1 MKNKTIIPLKTKLD
15 KRSKFLRSLI
25 VQSLI
30 GGGRGHMGSAM
41 SLVEI
46 LRVLYDKI
54 ANIRPKLIKNPNRDR
69 VILSKGHGCLALYA
83 ILADKKFIKVS
94 ELKSV
99 SKFNSN
105 LGGHPESYKIKG
117 VEASTGSLG
126 HGMPIAVGQALSAKI
141 RKKNYNIFVI
151 VGDGEINE
159 GSIWE
164 SALIASK
171 HKLNNLKVILDYN
184 KIQSYGKTTEVLDL
198 EPLKAKWKSFGFD
211 VTEINGHDV
220 KNLTK
225 NFNKF
230 KKKKLSKPSITICH
244 TIKGKGFYFAENN
257 PFWHHKNNFTKEEI
271 KNLKNCVK

>member
-1 MKNKTIIPLKTKLD
+1 MKNKKNIPLKTKLD

-54 ANIRPKLIKNPNRDR
+54 ANIRPKLVKNPNRDR

-159 GSIWE
+159 GSVWE

-257 PFWHHKNNFTKEEI
+257 PFWHHKNNFTKEDI